1 VTSQPQNRTQNSP
14 HNRLGIEMLTLLGMP
29 PVDHIRLAGELG
41 CVSISTGLMRL
52 PMAMF
57 GREEL
62 YPEWSL
68 LNDPALRQDVKAAL
82 ADTGVHIGLGE
93 GFRVAPDLDV
103 QSFAPQLDVFAE
115 LGTWRINA
123 ISTEPDQSRAIDQFG
138 QLSDMV
144 LDRGMRFLVEF
155 APPHALNNAESALV
169 VADALGH
176 DRCGMMVDAMHF
188 FRSGGTVEQIAAL
201 PVLYA
206 QMCDAPLVS
215 PGVSYMEEAMFQR
228 QIPGEGEFPLREWV
242 AALPADCEIGLEV
255 PQIAAL
261 ENGGSARDHAARAV
275 KAARAL
281 GA

>member
-1 VTSQPQNRTQNSP
+1 MTSQP

-68 LNDPALRQDVKAAL
+68 LTDPALRQDVKAAL

-123 ISTEPDQSRAIDQFG
+123 ISTEPDQTRAIDQFG

-155 APPHALNNAESALV
+155 APPHALNTAESALV

-281 GA
+281 GV